1 MKELKDTVKIGEGDE
16 AKEVEIIVR
25 QPPNSAVKLADA
37 HKNKVWGQAI
47 QDGVLTKKELGVL
60 MRKRGIWDEKKDKE
74 EDSITRDIVRLEK
87 ELYHGKP
94 GHRKPKVSE
103 GRDLAIQ
110 IRKKRIELR
119 DLITEKLTLEE
130 NTAENLAD
138 NARFDY
144 LVATCTYYAN
154 GDLVYKS
161 FEEYNSKSA
170 DEIAYAAGALL
181 GKMMYNIDSSFEKN
195 LPENK
200 FLSNFNLIND
210 DLSLIDPND
219 PDKLIDTEGRRID
232 EKGYYVDEDGNRTD
246 KDGNPLT
253 EAGLYEISDDYENDL
268 VVKPKPKRTR
278 KKTTAKKT
286 EEIATES

>member
-1 MKELKDTVKIGEGDE
+1 
-16 AKEVEIIVR
+16 
-25 QPPNSAVKLADA
+25 
-37 HKNKVWGQAI
+37 
-47 QDGVLTKKELGVL
+47 
-60 MRKRGIWDEKKDKE
+60 
-74 EDSITRDIVRLEK
+74 
-87 ELYHGKP
+87 
-94 GHRKPKVSE
+94 
-103 GRDLAIQ
+103 
-110 IRKKRIELR
+110 
-119 DLITEKLTLEE
+119 
-130 NTAENLAD
+130 
-138 NARFDY
+138 
-144 LVATCTYYAN
+144 
-154 GDLVYKS
+154 
-161 FEEYNSKSA
+161 
-170 DEIAYAAGALL
+170 
-181 GKMMYNIDSSFEKN
+181 MMYNIDSSFEKN